1 MSKSSIKADSLRRN
15 LNNLLSNSSPSIIYQ
30 DNDSVVVNG
39 KHIAIVDNKWIIKSI
54 SKSFNLKR
62 CAVGYVLSIMNNDR
76 STANHIE
83 LLDFKAGKLKEDMFW
98 YKHGMKSA
106 NKHSRFVLECRL
118 SLTKDRF
125 DNVVLDLNQKLKTV
139 KIA

>member
-1 MSKSSIKADSLRRN
+1 MSKSSIKADSLRKN
-15 LNNLLSNSSPSIIYQ
+15 LNKLLSNHSPTIIYQ
-30 DNDSVVVNG
+30 DNNSVIVNG
-39 KHIAIVDNKWIIKSI
+39 KHISLVDSKWVIKSV

-83 LLDFKAGKLKEDMFW
+83 LLDFKAGKIKEDMFW
-98 YKHGMKSA
+98 YKHSIRTA
-106 NKHSRFVLECRL
+106 NKFNRFVLECRL
-118 SLTKDRF
+118 SSAKDQF
-125 DNVVLDLNQKLKTV
+125 ENTILDLNRKLKTV

>member
-15 LNNLLSNSSPSIIYQ
+15 LNKLLSNSSPSIIYQ

-39 KHIAIVDNKWIIKSI
+39 KHIALVDNKWIIKSI

-62 CAVGYVLSIMNNDR
+62 CAVGYVLSMMNNDR

-83 LLDFKAGKLKEDMFW
+83 LLDFKVGKLKEDMFW